1 MPSPMRSPSTDLRW
15 AVVWGGWVTYF
26 ALAERAAIKS
36 KNPQAPLS
44 YFLRQALGIAHS
56 PWHRRAGRIVAGGA
70 FVWLIE
76 HLAERNNP

>member
-1 MPSPMRSPSTDLRW
+1 MPSPTPQSPPDWRW
-15 AVVWGGWVTYF
+15 AAVWGGWALYF
-26 ALAERAAIKS
+26 ALAERAALKS
-36 KNPQAPLS
+36 NNPQAPLS

-76 HLAERNNP
+76 HLAERNNQ